1 MAYAKFDDG
10 FADHPKNRALSD
22 GAFRLHVSGILHSA
36 RWLTDGAVP
45 ADVLPD
51 LMRRYRPAYLAELI
65 DRGLWREVLPGALYQ
80 IHDYLDFNPSSEQER
95 AKREEMREKRRES
108 GRAGGK
114 RSGEVRRAEAKI
126 NQNGSTDEA
135 NAKQSASTDA
145 SDLAKQN
152 EAPSPSPSPKEEQ
165 THTPFASAGGREP
178 KDDSLTTMPIP
189 FGAESEV
196 VTAEGLLEAVR
207 RHEMLS
213 TLHGDRTWA
222 LRAVGSLQSAACRA
236 EDATAAV
243 DAFVADKAAKAPP
256 DGPRLDDFVRD
267 GIGPYLKR
275 AKWHGDSA
283 RNAARAAAEK
293 VSRNVSPLR
302 GYGNGRP
309 RGPMPQPGPAW
320 IDPAEK
326 NPNPATPEEQ
336 ETPLA

>member
-1 MAYAKFDDG
+1 MAWFRLEG
-10 FADHPKNRALSD
+10 R
-22 GAFRLHVSGILHSA
+22 GAFHHKVLAAGNEAYGAWCRAGQWSSDQ
-36 RWLTDGAVP
+36 LTDGFVPRAVAEQIAKP
-45 ADVLPD
+45 KVWAKLIAARLVDDVD
-51 LMRRYRPAYLAELI
+51 A
-65 DRGLWREVLPGALYQ
+65 GYQ